1 MTLAELEI
9 ILSVGFDYQE
19 ELVIRHA
26 DLKTAILNAPRVER
40 EGHGL
45 FKITDFLPEALK
57 SKITEISEEEQ
68 VKRIYAR
75 GEALAAK
82 CREKFKKS

>member
-9 ILSVGFDYQE
+9 ILSVGFEYQE
-19 ELVIRHA
+19 ELIIRHA
-26 DLKTAILNAPRVER
+26 DLKTSILNAPRVER

-45 FKITDFLPEALK
+45 FRITDFLPNELK
-57 SKITEISEEEQ
+57 CKIREITEEEQ
-68 VKRIYAR
+68 VKKIYAR

-82 CREKFKKS
+82 CKNTFRKS